1 MQIFHHKSTNET
13 PDCSDGS
20 RIESTIQV
28 IRSNT
33 HCLFWC
39 LFGRCRRE
47 EVYLNRARE
56 RKKDFYQAANIYK
69 TGGKYQAKRYSFL
82 GCHTITVSKTLSF
95 QARKSC
101 SFSLRREVLL
111 LLTCHSSACVLTEKG
126 QRSPIFQAS
135 FTWSFPEFFRGCL
148 WEATSRLCDRASILQ
163 WICHSDGIRHLQRER
178 ERDSE
183 SLCLCF
189 RVRIKTLYSSAQ
201 MFTQTRNNRKTTM
214 WLSSVWGKKGDTR
227 KGIKITNA
235 LRNKIT
241 LHITFFK

>member
-47 EVYLNRARE
+47 EVYLNRERE
-56 RKKDFYQAANIYK
+56 RERKDFYQAANIYK

-82 GCHTITVSKTLSF
+82 GCHTITVSKPLSF

-135 FTWSFPEFFRGCL
+135 FTWSFPEFFRCCL
-148 WEATSRLCDRASILQ
+148 WEATSKLCDRASILQ

-178 ERDSE
+178 ERE
-183 SLCLCF
+183 RVCVFVCIPLIKNTLFLCPN
-189 RVRIKTLYSSAQ
+189 VYPD
-201 MFTQTRNNRKTTM
+201 
-214 WLSSVWGKKGDTR
+214 KKQ
-227 KGIKITNA
+227 
-235 LRNKIT
+235 
-241 LHITFFK
+241 